1 VGGENARGV
10 QRGYGVKE
18 ARARALGVL
27 VACVSVVFPLSVSIF
42 CFVTAFFVYFPF
54 FNLPTQGG
62 RSGSGVTQGW
72 RRTIQE
78 GGALGFNNDKKK
90 K

>member
-42 CFVTAFFVYFPF
+42 CFVTAFFCVLSF
-54 FNLPTQGG
+54 F
-62 RSGSGVTQGW
+62 
-72 RRTIQE
+72 
-78 GGALGFNNDKKK
+78 
-90 K
+90 